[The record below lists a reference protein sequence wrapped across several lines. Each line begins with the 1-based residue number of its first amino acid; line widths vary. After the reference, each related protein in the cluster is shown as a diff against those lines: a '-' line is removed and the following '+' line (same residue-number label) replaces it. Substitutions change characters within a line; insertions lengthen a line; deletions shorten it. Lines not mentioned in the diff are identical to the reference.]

1 MASAVSALR
10 PIQASTVRM
19 TPTSASCP
27 THASTR
33 APVSTP
39 TAPIGVAVRRDGRD
53 ATVNW
58 VSTEMQCF
66 HVDRNLVKN

>member
-1 MASAVSALR
+1 MSALR
-10 PIQASTVRM
+10 PTPASTVRM

-27 THASTR
+27 IRASTR

-53 ATVNW
+53 ATVN
-58 VSTEMQCF
+58 
-66 HVDRNLVKN
+66 